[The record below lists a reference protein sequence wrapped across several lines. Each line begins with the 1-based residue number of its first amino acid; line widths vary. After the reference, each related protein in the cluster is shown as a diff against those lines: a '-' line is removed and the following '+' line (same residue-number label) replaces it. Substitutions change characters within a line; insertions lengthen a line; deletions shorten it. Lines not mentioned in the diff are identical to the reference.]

1 MIENKIFRKIQGV
14 YPLNETRIGVKNMP
28 PADYIYSGGVRYNS
42 ATTRK
47 LSATGSLIWS
57 VDHGATVYGIDVN
70 SSGYV
75 VTGGD
80 VSGTYSIRV
89 YDDSGTFVW
98 GANHGARVHSVK
110 IDDGGNVYIVGARTS
125 NITTRCYN
133 SIGSLLWTA
142 DHKNNVYGIDLDSD
156 GNVYTN
162 GGRGGDQ
169 YGGSIIF
176 ATSSPTLVDYANT
189 RKYAN
194 DGTLIWSSFE
204 GYTTNDFGN
213 RIKVDKD
220 QNVYIAHYNG
230 AFAGSYGNIMKR
242 DVNGTQVW
250 DSYYQ
255 PFEFPYEFSSL
266 CLESDL
272 WQKYMPTNVYVSTYN
287 GSVYPSINTIANKF
301 RNSDGV
307 ECNTYENVK
316 DYFRGGPA
324 EIGSISSMAVDAAG
338 YIYICGNDVYGQ
350 GQIMKLDREGN
361 IEWNYQVGSG
371 SGYLEMAIAIR

>member
-14 YPLNETRIGVKNMP
+14 YPLNDTRIGVKNMP
-28 PADYIYSGGVRYNS
+28 PADYIYSGGVRYS
-42 ATTRK
+42 GATTRK
-47 LSATGSLIWS
+47 LSSTGSLIWS

-80 VSGTYSIRV
+80 VSGTYSTRV
-89 YDDSGTFVW
+89 YNDSGTFLW

-110 IDDGGNVYIVGARTS
+110 IDEGGNVYTVGARTS
-125 NITTRCYN
+125 SLTTRCY
-133 SIGSLLWTA
+133 SSTGTLLWSK
-142 DHKNNVYGIDLDSD
+142 DHGNIVYGIDVDSD

-162 GGRGGDQ
+162 GGRAGDQ
-169 YGGSIIF
+169 FGSIIY
-176 ATSSPTLVDYANT
+176 ATSSSSTDYANT
-189 RKYAN
+189 RKYAG

-204 GYTTNDFGN
+204 GTNIGDFGN

-220 QNVYIAHYNG
+220 NNVYIAHYNG
-230 AFAGSYGNIMKR
+230 AYVGSYGNIMKR
-242 DVNGTQVW
+242 DASGTQVW
-250 DSYYQ
+250 DSYYE
-255 PFEFPYEFSSL
+255 PYLFPVEMVSL
-266 CLESDL
+266 CLESKL
-272 WQKYMPTNVYVSTYN
+272 WQKYMPTNVYVATINMAGVST
-287 GSVYPSINTIANKF
+287 TANKF

-316 DYFRGGPA
+316 DYFNGGPT
-324 EIGSISSMAVDAAG
+324 EIGNISSMAVDAAG

-371 SGYLEMAIAIR
+371 AGYLERAIAIR